1 MLSIFMAHNYYRSF
15 SPSGENVAFEAEA
28 ELLRTRGHAVHL
40 HVRRSDEIAAFSL
53 TEHARLGARIVWS
66 KESYV
71 EIKRELAEHRPDVA
85 HFHNT
90 FPLISVSAFQ
100 ACRELKVPVVHTLW
114 NYRPLCL
121 NAQLLRAGK
130 VCESCVDKRLPWP
143 GILHRCY
150 RSSASYSASMAA
162 MQFLHRTAYT
172 GWADVNV
179 FIAPSQFVR
188 QKYVSAGF
196 PINRIVVKPHFA
208 TPDTSVNDRDREYA
222 LFVGRLSTEKGVHT
236 LLAAWKQLPHIP
248 LIILGEGPQG
258 AEVRTAASRLKNVT
272 MVGSVGHSEVLG
284 YLRRARYLVM
294 PSEWYEPFG
303 IVLVEALACG
313 TPVIASNLGGIPET
327 IVDGRT
333 GLLFKPK
340 DPCDLARKAEYLWS
354 HPEHARTLG
363 REARLAYE
371 ARFTPEKNYEELLG
385 VYALALGKSA

>member
-1 MLSIFMAHNYYRSF
+1 MAHNYYRSS

-28 ELLRTRGHAVHL
+28 ELLRTRGHAVYA

-53 TEHARLGARIVWS
+53 TERAKLGARIIWS
-66 KESYV
+66 KESYL
-71 EIKRELAEHRPDVA
+71 EIKRELAEYRPDVA

-100 ACRELKVPVVHTLW
+100 ACRELNVPVVNTLW

-121 NAQLLRAGK
+121 NAQLLRGEK
-130 VCESCVDKRLPWP
+130 VCERCVDKRLPWP

-150 RSSASYSASMAA
+150 RTSVTYSASMAA
-162 MQFLHRTAYT
+162 MQFLHRTAYA
-172 GWADVNV
+172 GWGEVNV

-196 PINRIVVKPHFA
+196 PADRIVVKPHFA
-208 TPDTSVNDRDREYA
+208 ALETNVGDKDREYA
-222 LFVGRLSTEKGVHT
+222 LFVGRLSSEKGVHT
-236 LLAAWKQLPHIP
+236 LVAAWEQLPHIP

-258 AEVRTAASRLKNVT
+258 AEVRIAASRLKNVT
-272 MVGSVGHSEVLG
+272 MVGSVGHSEVVG

-313 TPVIASNLGGIPET
+313 TPVIASNLGGISEI

-340 DPCDLARKAEYLWS
+340 DPCDLAHKAAYLWS
-354 HPEHARTLG
+354 HPEHGSALG
-363 REARLAYE
+363 REARLVYE
-371 ARFTPEKNYEELLG
+371 ARFTPEKNYEQLLG
-385 VYALALGKSA
+385 AYALALEKST